1 MSLEKSSVLVV
12 DDEFAL
18 RKALHTSLSVSGFA
32 VEEARN
38 GVEAVGTVQRHPFD
52 LVLLDVNMPGMSGI
66 DACRKIREISPHA
79 GIVMVTVRD
88 LEEDQVRALDA
99 GADDYVTKPFRL
111 RELVARLRAVLRRR
125 TRRQEGPKSEVLQAG
140 DVKIDLQKR
149 LLWKG
154 EEAVRLTPTEFDLLA
169 IMMKHA
175 GTPLT
180 HVTLLRS
187 VWGAECSNEADYLRV
202 YVNRL
207 RKKIEN
213 NPAEPKYILTEPSV
227 GYRFH
232 NPSDPNSLPFQRD
245 TESS

>member
-1 MSLEKSSVLVV
+1 MSLQRSSVLVV
-12 DDEFAL
+12 DDEPSL
-18 RKALHTSLSVSGFA
+18 RKTLHVSLSVSGFA

-38 GVEAVGTVQRHPFD
+38 GEEAVGTMERHPFD
-52 LVLLDVNMPGMSGI
+52 LVLLDVNMPGMGGI
-66 DACRKIREISPHA
+66 DACRRIRAMSPHA

-125 TRRQEGPKSEVLQAG
+125 ISRQEELKSEVLQAG
-140 DVKIDLQKR
+140 NVKIDFHKR

-154 EEAVRLTPTEFDLLA
+154 EEAVRFTPTEFDLLA
-169 IMMKHA
+169 LMMKHA
-175 GTPLT
+175 GTALT

-187 VWGAECSNEADYLRV
+187 VWGPECSNEADCLRV

-207 RKKIEN
+207 RKKIED
-213 NPAEPKYILTEPSV
+213 NPAEPEYILTEPSV

-232 NPSDPNSLPFQRD
+232 NPSDPDSPPFQRD
-245 TESS
+245 TGSL

>member
-1 MSLEKSSVLVV
+1 MSLQKSSVLVV
-12 DDEFAL
+12 DDEPSL
-18 RKALHTSLSVSGFA
+18 RKALHISLSVSGFA

-38 GVEAVGTVQRHPFD
+38 GEEALCTVQRHPFD
-52 LVLLDVNMPGMSGI
+52 VVLLDVNMPGMGGI
-66 DACRKIREISPHA
+66 DACRRIRAMSPHA

-88 LEEDQVRALDA
+88 LEDDKVRALDA

-111 RELVARLRAVLRRR
+111 RELVARLQAILRRR

-140 DVKIDLQKR
+140 NVKIDFQKR

-154 EEAVRLTPTEFDLLA
+154 EEEVRLTPTEFDLLA
-169 IMMKHA
+169 FMMNHA
-175 GTPLT
+175 GAPLA

-187 VWGAECSNEADYLRV
+187 VWGPEYSNEAEYLRV

-213 NPAEPKYILTEPSV
+213 NPATPEYILTEQSV

-232 NPSDPNSLPFQRD
+232 NPSDPDSPSVASD
-245 TESS
+245 EI